1 MNDQASELR
10 KLVLRAMRES
20 RADAGPAPRLML
32 FTSGQTGVGV
42 TTTAVNLAVAMAQ
55 QGGRIVLVDAD
66 SQGMGIATLC
76 GVKFEECLGDILIT
90 RRDIHEAL
98 CMGPA
103 GIQLI
108 PSLWRPG
115 NEPEVSSMAL
125 ERLVRQ
131 LTKLGRHADAVLVDV
146 GNGANDLVRRLSQ
159 AADDVIVVTTPE
171 TSSVMD
177 SYARIKLA
185 LAGRGSANIALLVNR
200 CRDQRLSSDVFQRVE
215 QSCQRFLG
223 QRIDFLAHTPDD
235 ADVGRAAA
243 IRTPVV
249 LSRPH
254 SAFAQA
260 IQQTALAVA
269 TNQQF
274 NEKTKKAA

>member
-20 RADAGPAPRLML
+20 RPDAGPAPRLML

-42 TTTAVNLAVAMAQ
+42 TTIAINLAVALAQ

-76 GVKFEECLGDILIT
+76 GVKFEENVGDILVA

-98 CMGPA
+98 CLGPA

-115 NEPEVSSMAL
+115 HEPEISSMAL

-159 AADDVIVVTTPE
+159 AADDVVVVTTPE
-171 TSSVMD
+171 VNSVMD
-177 SYARIKLA
+177 SYARIKLT
-185 LAGRGSANIALLVNR
+185 LSGRGSANISLLVNR
-200 CRDQRLSSDVFQRVE
+200 CRDERQSSDVFQRVE

-223 QRIDFLAHTPDD
+223 QRICLLAPTPDD
-235 ADVGRAAA
+235 GDVSWAAA

-260 IQQTALAVA
+260 IQQTAVAVA
-269 TNQQF
+269 TTQQF
-274 NEKTKKAA
+274 NEKMKNAA

>member
-20 RADAGPAPRLML
+20 RPEAGPAPRLML

-42 TTTAVNLAVAMAQ
+42 TTIAVNLAVALAQ

-66 SQGMGIATLC
+66 SQGLGIAALC
-76 GVKFEECLGDILIT
+76 GVKIEESVADILVA

-98 CMGPA
+98 CLGPA

-115 NEPEVSSMAL
+115 HEPEVSSMAL

-146 GNGANDLVRRLSQ
+146 GNGAADLLRRLSQ
-159 AADDVIVVTTPE
+159 AADEVVVITTPDA
-171 TSSVMD
+171 SSVMD
-177 SYARIKLA
+177 SYARIKLT
-185 LAGRGSANIALLVNR
+185 LSGRGPANLALLVNR
-200 CRDQRLSSDVFQRVE
+200 CRDQRQCNDVFQRVD

-223 QRIDFLAHTPDD
+223 HGIELLAHVPEDL
-235 ADVGRAAA
+235 DVGRAAA

-260 IQQTALAVA
+260 VQQTAIAVA
-269 TNQQF
+269 ASKQF
-274 NEKTKKAA
+274 NEKMKNAA